1 MIEKSVMDEKLL
13 IKKRSVKDLA
23 DYIRIRSG
31 ASPNYSLFL
40 GAGAS
45 VTSGIQTAHQLVQEW
60 RKEIFSRLSH
70 EPYTTETKAIE
81 WLAEK
86 HPDWYDQNNEYSS
99 LFEKKFDLPSQRR
112 RFVELQV
119 DKKLPSIGYAYLV
132 ELFESNFFDTI
143 FTTNFDDL
151 INEAFYQFSSDRPL
165 LCAHDSSIN
174 GISVTSS
181 RPKIIKLHGDYL
193 FDSIKSSLKETESLE
208 INTREKLIEFT
219 KEYGL
224 IFVGYAGNDN
234 SIMEVLKY
242 LLKQN
247 DYLRNGIYW
256 CKRKEDQV
264 TPELFKLLSQDKVYW
279 VEIDGFDEFMAELTH
294 NLGIELS
301 LGGNQKSTKREKMIN
316 NFIKDDYKLIS
327 NDFIKKDLAK
337 IKRNAL
343 TRDISSLINELSQSD
358 TDDQRIPEEDFK
370 NLLFIDKLIR
380 TKNYTSAEDKLSKL
394 ISDTND
400 DNIKS
405 KYLRR
410 LIEIKEDQNDT
421 KSALEY
427 SDKLIELD
435 EFNLSYNLAKS
446 NIFPEIKDKIDYL
459 EGLLDKFK
467 YSINL
472 KNHLC
477 RVSLS
482 YLNIN
487 YESTITFKRIHE
499 LADDSL
505 KLDNSLDNGAWRIKY
520 DAIKFEHAY
529 NFNKAERDK
538 AINELLNKLKEIN
551 PIHDTYLS
559 MQADFSVST
568 QKKENIKNT
577 INDLSEVYKNSSKS
591 KRKNILKYLT
601 QLHLSLFEA
610 DYDED
615 THDIMKDFITKYEED
630 ENESKIAP
638 FIIFKARYEIGCNKN
653 REAGISLAKE
663 AIDSPWRNNNIQSIA
678 DIILTNPENIQIVE
692 DFLDNLPR
700 DISETTILKIKS
712 DICNLKNEHNRS
724 IEFLD
729 QARQKKWDFGNYI
742 VAKSYTYLLAKEY
755 SKAIEIINENI
766 DKIKDYRE
774 KDVLIINR
782 ETAKKKLGMELKKN
796 EIHSVIAHQKSKGD
810 ISMCAFYLVDD
821 DKNGNSLL
829 RELLEQDFIN
839 YYRFS
844 QWPALPDNIL
854 AKYNPAILSA
864 HKAA

>member
-1 MIEKSVMDEKLL
+1 MIEKNVMDEKLL
-13 IKKRSVKDLA
+13 VKKRSIKDLA
-23 DYIRIRSG
+23 DYIKIRSG
-31 ASPNYSLFL
+31 VSPNYSLFL

-70 EPYTTETKAIE
+70 EPYTTEAKARE
-81 WLAEK
+81 WLADK

-224 IFVGYAGNDN
+224 IFVGYAGNDT

-264 TPELFKLLSQDKVYW
+264 TPELFKLLSQDRVYW
-279 VEIDGFDEFMAELTH
+279 VEIDGFDELMAELTH
-294 NLGIELS
+294 YLGAELS
-301 LGGNQKSTKREKMIN
+301 LGGNQKSTKRERMIS
-316 NFIKDDYKLIS
+316 NFIKDDFKLVT
-327 NDFIKKDLAK
+327 NEFIKKDLTK
-337 IKRNAL
+337 IKKHTL

-370 NLLFIDKLIR
+370 NLLFIDNLIR
-380 TKNYTSAEDKLSKL
+380 TKNYTSAEDKLNKL
-394 ISDTND
+394 IIDTSD

-435 EFNLSYNLAKS
+435 EFNLNYNLAKS
-446 NIFPEIKDKIDYL
+446 NIFPEVKDKINYL

-467 YSINL
+467 YSLNL

-477 RVSLS
+477 SVSLS

-487 YESTITFKRIHE
+487 DENTISFERIHQ

-505 KLDNSLDNGAWRIKY
+505 KLDNSLSNRAWRIKY
-520 DAIKFEHAY
+520 DAIKFEHAH
-529 NFNKAERDK
+529 NFNKEERDQQ
-538 AINELLNKLKEIN
+538 INELLNNLKSIN
-551 PIHDTYLS
+551 PIHDTFLS
-559 MQADFSVST
+559 IQADFSSST
-568 QKKENIKNT
+568 QKKENIKNS
-577 INDLSEVYKNSSKS
+577 IENLSEVYKNSSRT
-591 KRKNILKYLT
+591 KRKHILKYLT
-601 QLHLSLFEA
+601 QLHLSLFDA

-615 THDIMKDFITKYEED
+615 TPKAMKDFIAKYEED
-630 ENESKIAP
+630 KIESTIAP
-638 FIIFKARYEIGCNKN
+638 FILFKARYEIGCNKN
-653 REAGISLAKE
+653 INAGITLAKE
-663 AIDSPWRNNNIQSIA
+663 AMDSPWRNNHIQSIS
-678 DIILTNPENIQIVE
+678 DILLTDPENIQVVE
-692 DFLDNLPR
+692 DFLENLPR
-700 DISETTILKIKS
+700 DISEVTILKIKS
-712 DICNLKNEHNRS
+712 DICQLRAEFDRS
-724 IEFLD
+724 IAFLD
-729 QARQKKWDFGNYI
+729 EARKIKWDLGSYI
-742 VAKSYTYLLAKEY
+742 LAKSYTFLLGKEY
-755 SKAIEIINENI
+755 SKAIDLINKNI
-766 DKIKDYRE
+766 DKIKDFRE

-782 ETAKKKLGMELKKN
+782 ETAKKKLGIDLKRN
-796 EIHSVIAHQKSKGD
+796 EIHSVLAHQRSKGD
-810 ISMCAFYLVDD
+810 ISMCAFYLLDD
-821 DKNGNSLL
+821 DKKGGALL
-829 RELLEQDFIN
+829 YELLEKDFMN
-839 YYRFS
+839 YYRFL
-844 QWPALPDNIL
+844 QWPALPDHVIQEYRQTKL
-854 AKYNPAILSA
+854 ANN
-864 HKAA
+864 KAA

>member
-1 MIEKSVMDEKLL
+1 MIEKRVMDEKLL

-31 ASPNYSLFL
+31 VSPNYSLFL

-60 RKEIFSRLSH
+60 RKEIFCRLSH
-70 EPYTTETKAIE
+70 EPYTTETKARE
-81 WLAEK
+81 WLADK

-279 VEIDGFDEFMAELTH
+279 VEIDGFDELMAELTH
-294 NLGIELS
+294 HLGTELS
-301 LGGNQKSTKREKMIN
+301 LGGNQKSTKRERMIN
-316 NFIKDDYKLIS
+316 NFIKDDYNLIS
-327 NDFIKKDLAK
+327 NEFIKKDLAK
-337 IKRNAL
+337 IKKHTL

-370 NLLFIDKLIR
+370 NLLFIDNLIR
-380 TKNYTSAEDKLSKL
+380 TKNYISAEDKLNKL
-394 ISDTND
+394 IIDTND

-435 EFNLSYNLAKS
+435 EFNLNYNLARS
-446 NIFPEIKDKIDYL
+446 NIFPDIKDKIDYL

-482 YLNIN
+482 YLNISDEN
-487 YESTITFKRIHE
+487 TISFDRIHE
-499 LADDSL
+499 LADNSL
-505 KLDNSLDNGAWRIKY
+505 KLNNGLDNRAWRIKY
-520 DAIKFEHAY
+520 DAIKFEHAH
-529 NFNKAERDK
+529 NFNKEERDK
-538 AINELLNKLKEIN
+538 AINELINKLKAIN

-559 MQADFSVST
+559 IYADFSSSSR
-568 QKKENIKNT
+568 KKENIKSS
-577 INDLSEVYKNSSKS
+577 IDYLSEVYRNSSRTK
-591 KRKNILKYLT
+591 KKYILKYLT
-601 QLHLSLFEA
+601 QLHLSLFEV
-610 DYDED
+610 DDDDD
-615 THDIMKDFITKYEED
+615 TSKIMKDFIVKYEED
-630 ENESKIAP
+630 KYESAIAP
-638 FIIFKARYEIGCNKN
+638 FILFKARYEIGCNKN
-653 REAGISLAKE
+653 INGGITLAKE
-663 AIDSPWRNNNIQSIA
+663 AMDSPWRNNHIESIA
-678 DIILTNPENIQIVE
+678 DILLAEPENIQVVE
-692 DFLDNLPR
+692 DFLDSLPR
-700 DISETTILKIKS
+700 DVSEVTILKIKS
-712 DICNLKNEHNRS
+712 DICNLRKEFDRS
-724 IEFLD
+724 IEFLNE
-729 QARQKKWDFGNYI
+729 ARKKKWDLGSYI
-742 VAKSYTYLLAKEY
+742 LAKSYTFLLKEEY
-755 SKAIEIINENI
+755 EKAIEITNENI

-774 KDVLIINR
+774 KDILTINR
-782 ETAKKKLGMELKKN
+782 ETAKKKLGIDLKKN
-796 EIHSVIAHQKSKGD
+796 EIHSILAHQRSKGY
-810 ISMCAFYLVDD
+810 ISMCAFYLLDD
-821 DKNGNSLL
+821 HKRGNALL
-829 RELLEQDFIN
+829 HELLEKDFMY

-844 QWPALPDNIL
+844 QWPALPDNVIAEYRKTKL
-854 AKYNPAILSA
+854 ANN
-864 HKAA
+864 KAA